1 MKKLL
6 MKFFSILL
14 SFFCIV
20 GLGTPIYAEGETGS
34 FSFKENNITMYY
46 GEQHLI
52 QFDLPEGQKVD
63 SFIYYDN
70 GVVDYD
76 EEKFSITAKQY
87 GDATIRFVI
96 DDSEGNLLSTEDF
109 YVSVRKA
116 PTAFKWNDSPITKT
130 INTSVEDYS
139 KSFSLDGNYSL
150 EPSDW
155 EVGYK
160 KLSVTVDDPDEV
172 VTQSEEN
179 GLEFTANK
187 AGIFTVTGTVDDE
200 LSDTTQVNVVMG
212 NYATG
217 LKNYFISKMIHKGD
231 SFDVRQDIAQYLLPE
246 NGDFSDES
254 FDCRDEYGYNAVDI
268 NGTVVTAKQYGN
280 ARVKATLKN
289 GTEFEYYITVADEPT
304 ELAFTQKE
312 YSYCINLDYIPQNDL
327 VSNNNNS
334 IQNVPSEEIT
344 FSVSDPEIAEVQ
356 RYGSIYFKKTGDV
369 TVTAKYKDLTA
380 SCLVHVYGE
389 NEENPYAFESVGD
402 TNLTINPGKSKKIEY
417 TLGEK
422 NSIDRAEFTIDSPTG
437 GTVSDSQITF
447 DKDTNMIT
455 AYEVGSYQ
463 MDLYDKLD
471 AKCTWY
477 IRVDEEPTWIKFD
490 KKEYSLNIEYNH
502 NLKYFLESDYNDAI
516 RSVQDKD
523 ITFTFDNNDI
533 VESFFG
539 SSVKFKKEG
548 DATLTA
554 KYKDLTASCL
564 VHVYEGEDPYEFTIN
579 NSYMKAH
586 TGESKK
592 IDYKLGKKNS
602 IEKITIKKNNQ
613 DVADSQAKFDK
624 NTQMFTAY
632 EDGYYDLT
640 LTDKLG
646 QTNGVTVSVGPE
658 ATSFSFN
665 EKEKIYTAREN
676 SWTYY
681 NIPYTVEPTSAYNG
695 TDVKFELVDGD
706 SDILEFNGDSFFRI
720 KKAGKVTIKGT
731 TDNGLSDTMVID
743 ARVGNYATGFDYNT
757 KLRYS
762 LKVGETI
769 NIKDD
774 VEGLL
779 EPKNEDLSDEK
790 LTYSLLETDNQG
802 VVSVSQDGTITALK
816 NGYMWIRVKTLG
828 GSSTDVTVAVMDKL
842 NDFRFSQESAE
853 VPLTSGEAVGPSSN
867 TLWLSGYFT
876 ADPNYAFNGIDYRD
890 VAFTSSTPE
899 IGEVVM
905 NGSSPVFKAYKE
917 GITTLTAKYKGF
929 TTTMDVDVYTPTPA
943 TSMDVPSEITIHKGF
958 GKSVYPTYNKHAIKK
973 TTSELVS
980 GSDVVAVNSF
990 DNGFTV
996 EANKVGTAIVKV
1008 SSSSNPSLTK
1018 NVKVNVVDGYPDA
1031 NVSMIDE
1038 STGEE
1043 FTSNGAYSLKVNQ
1056 FYTIHIISSS
1066 NESPLENQI
1075 HDQIDNSGILAFN
1088 SGGGESDGKQ
1098 WDFYYSFETI
1108 KSGTVTLEVYP
1119 GTKVTLRVGDAGFI
1133 DTPADTTPHND
1144 DVQWLASTGISTGFS
1159 DGTFRP
1165 YAEVARCDMA
1175 AFIRRLAKNN
1185 NWLDA
1190 ATWTPSEADWNT
1202 FSDIDKN
1209 SPHAED
1215 VLWLAHAEISQG
1227 WDVGNRQK
1235 EFRPFTVVARC
1246 DMAAFLHR
1254 LASKAGVSDAA
1265 TWKPSEAD
1273 WTFADIDAGS
1283 PHAEDV
1289 LWLAHSGVSKGWDES
1304 NGTKTFRPLNNV
1316 ARCDMAAFL
1325 HRLDNLK

>member
-1 MKKLL
+1 MKKLR

-46 GEQHLI
+46 GEQHQI
-52 QFDLPEGQKVD
+52 QYDLPEGQKVD

-76 EEKFSITAKQY
+76 KEKFIITAKQY

-96 DDSEGNLLSTEDF
+96 DDSEGNLLSTQDF

-155 EVGYK
+155 DVGYK

-172 VTQSEEN
+172 ATQSEEN

-187 AGIFTVTGTVDDE
+187 AGIFTVTGAVDDE

-254 FDCRDEYGYNAVDI
+254 FDCRDVYGYNAVDI

-280 ARVKATLKN
+280 ASIKVTLKN

-312 YSYCINLDYIPQNDL
+312 YSYSINLDYIPQNDL

-417 TLGEK
+417 TLGKK

-437 GTVSDSQITF
+437 GAVSDSQITF

-463 MDLYDKLD
+463 MDLYDKLG

-533 VESFFG
+533 VESLSG
-539 SSVKFKKEG
+539 SSVEFKKTG

-602 IEKITIKKNNQ
+602 IEKITIKKNSQ
-613 DVADSQAKFDK
+613 DAADSQAKFDK

-646 QTNGVTVSVGPE
+646 QTYDVTVSVGPE

-676 SWTYY
+676 SWNYY
-681 NIPYTVEPTSAYNG
+681 NIPYNVEPTSAYNG
-695 TDVKFELVDGD
+695 TDVKFEVVDGD

-769 NIKDD
+769 NIKND

-853 VPLTSGEAVGPSSN
+853 VALTSGEAVGPSSN

-876 ADPNYAFNGIDYRD
+876 ADPDYAFNGIDYRD
-890 VAFTSSTPE
+890 VAFTSSNPE

-958 GKSVYPTYNKHAIKK
+958 GKNFGPTYNKHAIVN
-973 TTSELVS
+973 TTFEVVS
-980 GSDVVAVNSF
+980 GADIVKLISMNTACN
-990 DNGFTV
+990 V
-996 EANKVGTAIVKV
+996 EGKKVGTAIVKV
-1008 SSSSNPSLTK
+1008 TSTSNPSLTK
-1018 NVKVNVVDGYPDA
+1018 NVKVNVVDGYPKA
-1031 NVSMIDE
+1031 EVSMIDE

-1043 FTSNGAYSLKVNQ
+1043 FTSSGAYSLKLNQDYAIHVVNK
-1056 FYTIHIISSS
+1056 T
-1066 NESPLENQI
+1066 NEYPLEDDVYVQI
-1075 HDQIDNSGILAFN
+1075 KESGILEPKL
-1088 SGGGESDGKQ
+1088 SGSDFVSG
-1098 WDFYYSFETI
+1098 YYENYIPFKTI

-1133 DTPADTTPHND
+1133 DTPADTPHND
-1144 DVQWLASTGISTGFS
+1144 DVQWLASSGISTGYP

-1165 YAEVARCDMA
+1165 YVEVARCDMA

-1190 ATWTPSEADWNT
+1190 ATWKPTEADWNT

-1227 WDVGNRQK
+1227 WDVGDGQK
-1235 EFRPFTVVARC
+1235 EFRPLAIVARC

-1289 LWLAHSGVSKGWDES
+1289 LWLAHSEVSKGWDES
-1304 NGTKTFRPLNNV
+1304 NGTKTFRPLTNV